1 MLIIA
6 KTDLI
11 LSAEDYQKWNDLYKN
26 MIDSDFLLSDGRFT
40 LYSVDDNGNVEE
52 IEDKKWIVDFYPFV
66 CYNIS
71 MQRDFYY

>member
-52 IEDKKWIVDFYPFV
+52 IEDKK
-66 CYNIS
+66 
-71 MQRDFYY
+71 